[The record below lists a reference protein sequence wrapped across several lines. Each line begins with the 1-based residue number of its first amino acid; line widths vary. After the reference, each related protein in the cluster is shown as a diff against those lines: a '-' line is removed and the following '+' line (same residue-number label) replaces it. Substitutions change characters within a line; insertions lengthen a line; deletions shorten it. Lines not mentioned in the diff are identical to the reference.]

1 MREGRASDLPDTIA
15 ILGEAGSVSMPK
27 VFSWNGHRFHFYAN
41 EGDPREPVHIHV
53 RKGRDN
59 AKFWL
64 WPDVVVAESKGF
76 PAHMLSQLS
85 HVIEGRRTE
94 IESAWNDFFS

>member
-1 MREGRASDLPDTIA
+1 
-15 ILGEAGSVSMPK
+15 MPK
-27 VFSWNGHRFHFYAN
+27 VFDWNGYRFHFYSN

-64 WPDVVVAESKGF
+64 VPDVALATNRGF
-76 PAHMLSQLS
+76 SPKVLSSLND
-85 HVIEGRRTE
+85 VIEERREE
-94 IESAWNDFFS
+94 IERAWSEFFS